1 MKDDAYLWATDCGWP
16 GRRQDARTKPW
27 RRDGSVDW
35 RWIELV
41 RRDRSRWFMGV
52 TKRSMVN
59 GQHDVQRGSGIEEN
73 KDADAQRD
81 VVFVSVL

>member
-1 MKDDAYLWATDCGWP
+1 
-16 GRRQDARTKPW
+16 
-27 RRDGSVDW
+27 
-35 RWIELV
+35 
-41 RRDRSRWFMGV
+41 
-52 TKRSMVN
+52 MVN